1 MVYLIAFIAAVIGA
15 WLNSRMTP
23 VMRKSFLIILCVYV
37 ILVVGFRY
45 KVGIDTLLYM
55 NNYRYIPGVE
65 DFFLNRTAS
74 ITRFEPGFLFLCCV
88 CKSFGAEFWVVQMVV
103 ATIANTCIFIFIYR
117 NCTNP
122 FWGLL
127 FYFFLQFLYFNTEIM
142 RESLA
147 LSIFLLNYRNLK
159 ENRLLLYYLLCPL
172 SIIFH
177 YSAIIILFFPFARWL
192 KLNFVFIILCI
203 CFLAITPLVENLN
216 ALLNIAAIS
225 GRVTQYVEGAEDLN
239 FNWRLAEL
247 VKAAF
252 PAIFA
257 LICYRI
263 CKAEI
268 PNRQMLL
275 LQILFCMGAFAIPI
289 IFSRFTNYTALF
301 VTVACA
307 NLMSLPSAKRWLKAL
322 FVAGIILTQS
332 FSYYS
337 MYDRWFPYVSI
348 FYPEPHPVRG
358 QLYRHHFLQWKKY

>member
-1 MVYLIAFIAAVIGA
+1 
-15 WLNSRMTP
+15 
-23 VMRKSFLIILCVYV
+23 
-37 ILVVGFRY
+37 
-45 KVGIDTLLYM
+45 
-55 NNYRYIPGVE
+55 
-65 DFFLNRTAS
+65 
-74 ITRFEPGFLFLCCV
+74 
-88 CKSFGAEFWVVQMVV
+88 
-103 ATIANTCIFIFIYR
+103 
-117 NCTNP
+117 
-122 FWGLL
+122 
-127 FYFFLQFLYFNTEIM
+127 M

-192 KLNFVFIILCI
+192 KVNFVFIILCV

-239 FNWRLAEL
+239 LNWRLAEL

-307 NLMSLPSAKRWLKAL
+307 NLMSLPAAKRWMKAL
-322 FVAGIILTQS
+322 FVAAIILTQS